1 MKKIIIGAAVV
12 FTTGILSLYI
22 KVGNVQ
28 PASVSIQQTFYN
40 YQKELANGD

>member
-12 FTTGILSLYI
+12 FTTSILSLYI
-22 KVGNVQ
+22 KVDNVH
-28 PASVSIQQTFYN
+28 PAAVSIQQTFFN